1 MMSSRARTFARVGA
15 VVMILVGLGCA
26 ALGLDVA
33 LNGAEP
39 DLPSPEQSVEGTLE
53 DGPLT
58 PSPAGDPFLYG
69 EVRVADQPGPNAPHH
84 RGNYGEPTLAVRQ
97 ASGEVVRVQF
107 NSPEAWRVDAPDRD
121 DVREVMSLAR
131 LPLVGDVDTE
141 RRLNPPFHVR
151 VRALRPGDAVLVE
164 VRDGVALRTYLGE
177 RAKHEELH
185 ARRESM
191 RWPMVALLLVLGVV
205 SVLGGARLLRLRP
218 EAFAPPPD
226 GLE

>member
-1 MMSSRARTFARVGA
+1 MSTRARTYTRVGA
-15 VVMILVGLGCA
+15 VVMILVGLSCS

-39 DLPSPEQSVEGTLE
+39 PIPPPARSVEGTLE

-58 PSPAGDPFLYG
+58 QSPAGEPFLYG

-84 RGNYGEPTLAVRQ
+84 RGNYGEPTLGVRQ
-97 ASGEVVRVQF
+97 TSGEVVQVRF
-107 NSPEAWRVDAPDRD
+107 DFPEEWRVDALDRD

-131 LPLVGDVDTE
+131 LPLVSEVDTE

-151 VRALRPGDAVLVE
+151 VRALRPGDAVVVH
-164 VRDGVALRTYLGE
+164 VRDGVALRTYLGD

-205 SVLGGARLLRLRP
+205 SLFGGARLLRLRP
-218 EAFAPPPD
+218 EAFTPLPEEL
-226 GLE
+226 G

>member
-1 MMSSRARTFARVGA
+1 MTTRARTFARVGA
-15 VVMILVGLGCA
+15 GVMILVGLGCG

-39 DLPSPEQSVEGTLE
+39 PLPPPERSVEGTLE
-53 DGPLT
+53 EGPLT
-58 PSPAGDPFLYG
+58 ASPAGDSFLYG

-84 RGNYGEPTLAVRQ
+84 RGNYGEPTQAVRQ
-97 ASGEVVRVQF
+97 ASGEVVNVTF
-107 NSPEAWRVDAPDRD
+107 DSPDEWRVDAPDRD

-151 VRALRPGDAVLVE
+151 VRALRPGDEVLVE
-164 VRDGVALRTYLGE
+164 VADGLAVRTYLGD

-205 SVLGGARLLRLRP
+205 SIFGGARLLRLRP
-218 EAFAPPPD
+218 EAFAPLPEEL
-226 GLE
+226 G